1 MTSTNG
7 RTATLP
13 VFVERHT
20 VRKHD
25 SLDSFSDMSVSFVDA
40 GGALDEK
47 KKEFNPDLSF
57 GTLSLKDV
65 GGTLAD
71 YSDGPYS
78 PAPSSGSSS
87 ASSTFSSP
95 VDSAPPSPRLP
106 ATRPDIEIS
115 SVRHLHVGEIADH
128 PTYPEPAHTISP
140 APRHAP
146 DAPSAVYR
154 NSLDIV

>member
-25 SLDSFSDMSVSFVDA
+25 SLDSFTDMSVSFVDA

-47 KKEFNPDLSF
+47 KDFSPDASF
-57 GTLSLKDV
+57 GALSLKDV

-71 YSDGPYS
+71 YNDGPYS

-87 ASSTFSSP
+87 AASTLSSP
-95 VDSAPPSPRLP
+95 VDSAPPSPRLT

-115 SVRHLHVGEIADH
+115 SVRHLDVGEIADQ
-128 PTYPEPAHTISP
+128 PTYPEPVHITST

-146 DAPSAVYR
+146 DAPTAAYR
-154 NSLDIV
+154 NSIDIV